1 MSRRYVRFAP
11 GIYIT
16 PTQKLWWRNT
26 SGGAWSSSVISDW
39 YGNRAGVLY
48 PLGNDVAND
57 IPYVLSE
64 QLVADGFMGSV
75 AFQWNPTS
83 ADYAKFG
90 VTKNTGTTDVQLS
103 ARNPA
108 GGTTDNS
115 DNVWQMIFPALA
127 QAGTW
132 SLGVNGASLS
142 VVSTYSARRYGF
154 GMYPSRLLANDVTAQ
169 NYRASQSVADDGTV
183 RTVFVGADA
192 AYKVGLRL
200 VDALPKGLVMNEYH
214 QLEEFITYA
223 NQGAPVI
230 IMPDATNF
238 SPYSRAANPN
248 GYVAGTLLR
257 PTGDIEP
264 KPENGN
270 YYKNWRVDLDFAG
283 MRVPLSP

>member
-16 PTQKLWWRNT
+16 PTQKMWWRNAA
-26 SGGAWSSSVISDW
+26 SGGWTASTISDW
-39 YGNRAGVLY
+39 HGNRAGVFY
-48 PLGNDVAND
+48 PLGNDAAND
-57 IPYVLSE
+57 LPLVLSE
-64 QLVADGFMGSV
+64 QLSTDGFMGSIGLE
-75 AFQWNPTS
+75 WNPAS
-83 ADYAKFG
+83 ANYAKFVISKG
-90 VTKNTGTTDVQLS
+90 SGTTDVQLS

-108 GGTTDNS
+108 GGTVDNS
-115 DNVWQMIFPALA
+115 DNVWHMMFPALA

-142 VVSTYSARRYGF
+142 VVSTYSERRYGY

-169 NYRASQSVADDGTV
+169 NYRASQAVADDGTV

-192 AYKVGLRL
+192 TYKVSLRL

-214 QLEEFITYA
+214 HLEEFITYA

-230 IMPDATNF
+230 IFPDATNF

-257 PTGDIEP
+257 NTGDIEP

-270 YYKNWRVDLDFAG
+270 YYKQWRVDLDFAG